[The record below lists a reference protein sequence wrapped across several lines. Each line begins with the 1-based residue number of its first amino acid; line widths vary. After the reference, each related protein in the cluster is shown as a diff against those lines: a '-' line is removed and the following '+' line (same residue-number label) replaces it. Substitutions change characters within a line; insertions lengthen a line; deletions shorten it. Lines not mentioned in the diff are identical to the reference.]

1 MVSIPR
7 KVIVELSVVPLGTS
21 KTGVSEYVA
30 CAVQSIKDSGLKYQ
44 LHPAGT
50 VFEAPDLET
59 AFKVSKAAHQAV
71 LDAGAKRVLTAIRLD
86 DRVDA
91 PKGLEEMV
99 ESVKSK
105 LK

>member
-1 MVSIPR
+1 MAR
-7 KVIVELSVVPLGTS
+7 KVIVELSVAPLGTS
-21 KTGVSEYVA
+21 KTGISEYVA
-30 CAVQSIKDSGLKYQ
+30 RAVQAIKDSGSKYQ

-59 AFKVSKAAHQAV
+59 AFKVSRAAHQAV
-71 LDAGAKRVLTAIRLD
+71 LDAGAKRVLTTIRLD

-91 PKGLEEMV
+91 PKGLEERL
-99 ESVKSK
+99 ESVRSK